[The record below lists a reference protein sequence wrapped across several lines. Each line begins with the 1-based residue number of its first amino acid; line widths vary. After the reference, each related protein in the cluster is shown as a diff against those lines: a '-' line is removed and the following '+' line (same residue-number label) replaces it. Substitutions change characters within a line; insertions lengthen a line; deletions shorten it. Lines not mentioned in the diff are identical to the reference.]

1 MYVIN
6 SIYFVP
12 GSRHHQELQG
22 LLRELARDDGDSV
35 VGSQVSPE
43 ETNCWPGLRGLSRQH
58 QGGLRMVSQLSFISS
73 LSSY

>member
-22 LLRELARDDGDSV
+22 LLRELARDDG
-35 VGSQVSPE
+35 E
-43 ETNCWPGLRGLSRQH
+43 MET
-58 QGGLRMVSQLSFISS
+58 QLSDLKSQRRKPTAGQGYEDCLNNIKED
-73 LSSY
+73 